1 MSQKTLGE
9 FEEIVL
15 LIVAILNGD
24 AYSVGIINEIEE
36 RLNRN
41 VSLGAIQTVLKRL
54 ENKDLLK
61 SEFGDA
67 TNERGGKRK
76 RHYEVTAEGQ
86 KIIDHTRIQRNLL
99 WEAIPRLSFK
109 VL

>member
-9 FEEIVL
+9 FEEVVL

-24 AYSVGIINEIEE
+24 AYSVGIITEIEN

-54 ENKDLLK
+54 ENKGLLK

-76 RHYEVTAEGQ
+76 RLYEVTAEGQ
-86 KIIDHTRIQRNLL
+86 KIIDQTRIQRNSL
-99 WEAIPRLSFK
+99 WEAIPRLS
-109 VL
+109 LNLN

>member
-9 FEEIVL
+9 FEEVVL

-24 AYSVGIINEIEE
+24 AYSVGIITEIEN

-54 ENKDLLK
+54 ENKGLLK
-61 SEFGDA
+61 SDFGDA

-76 RHYEVTAEGQ
+76 RLYLVTAEGQ
-86 KIIDHTRIQRNLL
+86 KIIDQIRIQRNSL
-99 WEAIPRLSFK
+99 WEAIPRLS
-109 VL
+109 LNLY

>member
-1 MSQKTLGE
+1 MSQKSLGE

-24 AYSVGIINEIEE
+24 AYSVGIIAEIDD

-54 ENKDLLK
+54 EKKGLLK
-61 SEFGDA
+61 SEFGD
-67 TNERGGKRK
+67 TSNERGGKRK
-76 RHYEVTAEGQ
+76 RLYEITSDGQ
-86 KIIDHTRIQRNLL
+86 EILDQTKAQRNSL
-99 WEAIPRLSFK
+99 WDAMPRLSFK
-109 VL
+109 L

>member
-9 FEEIVL
+9 FEEVVL
-15 LIVAILNGD
+15 LIVAILSGN
-24 AYSVGIINEIEE
+24 AYSVGIITEIDE

-54 ENKDLLK
+54 ENKGLLK

-76 RHYEVTAEGQ
+76 RLYEVTGEGQ
-86 KIIDHTRIQRNLL
+86 KIIDQTRLQRNLL
-99 WEAIPRLSFK
+99 WDAIPRLSFN
-109 VL
+109 LY

>member
-9 FEEIVL
+9 FEEVVL
-15 LIVAILNGD
+15 LVVAILNGE
-24 AYSVGIINEIEE
+24 AYSVSIITEIDE

-54 ENKDLLK
+54 EDKGLLK

-76 RHYEVTAEGQ
+76 RLYEITAEGQ
-86 KIIDHTRIQRNLL
+86 QILDQTRTQRNSL
-99 WEAIPRLSFK
+99 WDALPRLTFK
-109 VL
+109 LS

>member
-9 FEEIVL
+9 FEEVVL
-15 LIVAILNGD
+15 LVVAILNGE
-24 AYSVGIINEIEE
+24 AYSVSIITEIDE

-54 ENKDLLK
+54 EDKGLLK

-76 RHYEVTAEGQ
+76 RLYEITAEGQ
-86 KIIDHTRIQRNLL
+86 QLLDQTRAQRNSL
-99 WEAIPRLSFK
+99 WDALSRLTFK
-109 VL
+109 LS

>member
-1 MSQKTLGE
+1 MGQKTLGE
-9 FEEIVL
+9 FEEIVIL
-15 LIVAILNGD
+15 TVAILNGD
-24 AYSVGIINEIEE
+24 AYSVGIITEIDE

-54 ENKDLLK
+54 ENKGLLK

-76 RHYEVTAEGQ
+76 RLYEVTAEGQ
-86 KIIDHTRIQRNLL
+86 KILDLTRAQRNSL

-109 VL
+109 LY

>member
-1 MSQKTLGE
+1 MNQKTLGE
-9 FEEIVL
+9 FEEVVL
-15 LIVAILNGD
+15 LIVAILNGN
-24 AYSVGIINEIEE
+24 AYSVGIITEIDE

-54 ENKDLLK
+54 ENKGLLK

-76 RHYEVTAEGQ
+76 RLYEVTAEGQ
-86 KIIDHTRIQRNLL
+86 KIIDETRVQRNSL
-99 WEAIPRLSFK
+99 WDAIPRLSFN
-109 VL
+109 LY

>member
-1 MSQKTLGE
+1 MGQKTLGE
-9 FEEIVL
+9 FEEVVL
-15 LIVAILNGD
+15 LIIAILDGD
-24 AYSVGIINEIEE
+24 AYSVGIITEIDE

-54 ENKDLLK
+54 ENKGLLK

-76 RHYEVTAEGQ
+76 RLYEVTAEGQ
-86 KIIDHTRIQRNLL
+86 KIIDQTRIQRNSL
-99 WEAIPRLSFK
+99 WEAIPRLAFN
-109 VL
+109 LY

>member
-1 MSQKTLGE
+1 MSQKALGE
-9 FEEIVL
+9 FEEIVI

-24 AYSVGIINEIEE
+24 AYSVGIIKEIEE

-54 ENKDLLK
+54 EKKGLLK

-76 RHYEVTAEGQ
+76 RLYEVTAAGQ
-86 KIIDHTRIQRNLL
+86 KILDQTRVQRNSL
-99 WEAIPRLSFK
+99 WEAILRLSFN
-109 VL
+109 LH

>member
-24 AYSVGIINEIEE
+24 AYSVGIITEIEN

-54 ENKDLLK
+54 ENKGLLK

-76 RHYEVTAEGQ
+76 RLYEVTAEGQ
-86 KIIDHTRIQRNLL
+86 KIIDYTRIQRNSL
-99 WEAIPRLSFK
+99 WEAIPRLS
-109 VL
+109 LNLY

>member
-1 MSQKTLGE
+1 MSQNTLGE
-9 FEEIVL
+9 FEEVVL
-15 LIVAILNGD
+15 LVVAILNGN
-24 AYSVGIINEIEE
+24 AYSVSIITEIDG

-54 ENKDLLK
+54 ENKGLLK

-76 RHYEVTAEGQ
+76 RLYEITTEGQ
-86 KIIDHTRIQRNLL
+86 KVLDQTRVQRNSL
-99 WEAIPRLSFK
+99 WDAIPRLSLK
-109 VL
+109 LS

>member
-15 LIVAILNGD
+15 LIVGILNGD
-24 AYSVGIINEIEE
+24 AYSVGIITEIDE

-54 ENKDLLK
+54 ENKDLLRSK
-61 SEFGDA
+61 FGDA

-76 RHYEVTAEGQ
+76 RLYELTAEGQ
-86 KIIDHTRIQRNLL
+86 KIIDQTRLQRNSL
-99 WEAIPRLSFK
+99 WEAIPKLSFMFY
-109 VL
+109 

>member
-9 FEEIVL
+9 FEEVVI

-24 AYSVGIINEIEE
+24 AYSVGIISEIEE
-36 RLNRN
+36 RLSRN

-54 ENKDLLK
+54 EKKGLLK

-67 TNERGGKRK
+67 SNERGGKRK
-76 RHYEVTAEGQ
+76 RLYEITAEGQ
-86 KIIDHTRIQRNLL
+86 IIIDQTRDQRNSL
-99 WEAIPRLSFK
+99 WEAIPRLSFN
-109 VL
+109 LY

>member
-9 FEEIVL
+9 FEEVVI

-24 AYSVGIINEIEE
+24 AYSVGIITEIEE

-54 ENKDLLK
+54 ENKGLLK

-76 RHYEVTAEGQ
+76 RLYEVTVEGQ
-86 KIIDHTRIQRNLL
+86 KILDQTRDQRNSL
-99 WEAIPRLSFK
+99 WEAIPRLSFQ
-109 VL
+109 LD